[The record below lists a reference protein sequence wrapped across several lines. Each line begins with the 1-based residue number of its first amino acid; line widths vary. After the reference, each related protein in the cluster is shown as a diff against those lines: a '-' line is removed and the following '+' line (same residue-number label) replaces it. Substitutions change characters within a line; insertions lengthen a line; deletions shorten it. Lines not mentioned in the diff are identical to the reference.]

1 MSDVKEEEVVNRI
14 TDGSWASLLRWPE
27 LNFRDE
33 GCRGN
38 ELVKENMDDNKEK
51 LSAKFAKMAKTF
63 SIPYVFY
70 AFALCDSNNRDENL
84 NWRNVKQ
91 MVPMWFWIREGLK
104 ALQELQMLS
113 K

>member
-1 MSDVKEEEVVNRI
+1 MAIVFGHEIHIFIPSFGQN
-14 TDGSWASLLRWPE
+14 L
-27 LNFRDE
+27 
-33 GCRGN
+33 
-38 ELVKENMDDNKEK
+38 ENMDDNKGK
-51 LSAKFAKMAKTF
+51 LTAKFAKMAKTF